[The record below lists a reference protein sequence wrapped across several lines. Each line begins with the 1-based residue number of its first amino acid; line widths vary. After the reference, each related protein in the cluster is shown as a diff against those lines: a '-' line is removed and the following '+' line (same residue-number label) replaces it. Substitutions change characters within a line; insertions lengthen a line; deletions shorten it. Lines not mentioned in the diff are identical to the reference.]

1 MGAFV
6 LVELRSQG
14 LASGNNTPRLLDRIA
29 LLIGE
34 SKSASIEGGFKHVE
48 LGDHLDDF

>member
-1 MGAFV
+1 MEALM
-6 LVELRSQG
+6 LVELQSQS
-14 LASGNNTPRLLDRIA
+14 LASSKNAPRLLDTIA

-48 LGDHLDDF
+48 LGDHLADF